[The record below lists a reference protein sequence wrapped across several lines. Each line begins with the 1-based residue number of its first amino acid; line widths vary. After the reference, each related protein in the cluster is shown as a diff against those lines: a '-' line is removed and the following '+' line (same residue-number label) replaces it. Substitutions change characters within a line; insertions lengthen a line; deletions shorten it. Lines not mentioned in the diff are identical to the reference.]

1 MIRIYEKSDSQFNNL
16 AAAWSKLTHL
26 DKNLFEVSAII
37 LASDHQE
44 EEAEKVATALKG
56 STASRT
62 EKFTSVMPCI
72 MVCLLRDRT
81 VIQGH
86 SKLRDVKRC

>member
-44 EEAEKVATALKG
+44 EEAEKVAAALKG

-72 MVCLLRDRT
+72 MVCLLCE
-81 VIQGH
+81 IQVPSG
-86 SKLRDVKRC
+86 KNGLIR

>member
-1 MIRIYEKSDSQFNNL
+1 MIRIYEKNDSQFNNL
-16 AAAWSKLTHL
+16 AVAWSKLIHL

-44 EEAEKVATALKG
+44 EEAEKVAAALKG
-56 STASRT
+56 STVSRT

-72 MVCLLRDRT
+72 MVCLLSE
-81 VIQGH
+81 V
-86 SKLRDVKRC
+86 

>member
-1 MIRIYEKSDSQFNNL
+1 MIRIYEKNDSQFNNL

-26 DKNLFEVSAII
+26 DKDLFEVSAII

-44 EEAEKVATALKG
+44 KEAEKVAAALKG

-62 EKFTSVMPCI
+62 EKFVSVMPCI
-72 MVCLLRDRT
+72 MVCLLCE
-81 VIQGH
+81 IQIPSGENE
-86 SKLRDVKRC
+86 LIR

>member
-1 MIRIYEKSDSQFNNL
+1 MIRIYEKNDSQFNNM
-16 AAAWSKLTHL
+16 AAAWSKMTHL

-44 EEAEKVATALKG
+44 KEAEKVAAALKG
-56 STASRT
+56 STTSRT

-72 MVCLLRDRT
+72 MVCLLSE
-81 VIQGH
+81 V
-86 SKLRDVKRC
+86 

>member
-16 AAAWSKLTHL
+16 EAAWSKMTHH
-26 DKNLFEVSAII
+26 DKDLFEVSTII

-44 EEAEKVATALKG
+44 KEAEKVAAVLNG

-72 MVCLLRDRT
+72 MVCLLSE
-81 VIQGH
+81 V
-86 SKLRDVKRC
+86 

>member
-26 DKNLFEVSAII
+26 DKNLFEVSVII

-44 EEAEKVATALKG
+44 EEAEKVAAALKG
-56 STASRT
+56 LTASRT

-72 MVCLLRDRT
+72 MVCLLCE
-81 VIQGH
+81 IQVP
-86 SKLRDVKRC
+86 SRENELIR

>member
-16 AAAWSKLTHL
+16 AAAWSKMTHL

-44 EEAEKVATALKG
+44 EEAEKVAAALKG

-62 EKFTSVMPCI
+62 EKFFCNALYHGLFTVRNTSF
-72 MVCLLRDRT
+72 LW
-81 VIQGH
+81 G
-86 SKLRDVKRC
+86 K

>member
-16 AAAWSKLTHL
+16 EAAWYKMTHL
-26 DKNLFEVSAII
+26 DKDLFEVSTII

-44 EEAEKVATALKG
+44 KMVERIAAAMNG
-56 STASRT
+56 STASRI

-72 MVCLLRDRT
+72 MVCLLSEIREEL
-81 VIQGH
+81 
-86 SKLRDVKRC
+86 K

>member
-16 AAAWSKLTHL
+16 AAAWSKMTHH
-26 DKNLFEVSAII
+26 DKDLFEVSAII
-37 LASDHQE
+37 LAPDHQE
-44 EEAEKVATALKG
+44 EEVEKVAAALKE

-72 MVCLLRDRT
+72 MVCLLSE
-81 VIQGH
+81 V
-86 SKLRDVKRC
+86 

>member
-37 LASDHQE
+37 LASNHQE
-44 EEAEKVATALKG
+44 EEAEKVAAVLKG

-72 MVCLLRDRT
+72 MVCLLSEIREEL
-81 VIQGH
+81 
-86 SKLRDVKRC
+86 K

>member
-1 MIRIYEKSDSQFNNL
+1 MIRIYEKNDSQFNNL

-44 EEAEKVATALKG
+44 EEAEKVAAALKG
-56 STASRT
+56 STALRT
-62 EKFTSVMPCI
+62 EKFTSLMPCI
-72 MVCLLRDRT
+72 MVCLLCE
-81 VIQGH
+81 IQVP
-86 SKLRDVKRC
+86 SRENELIR

>member
-44 EEAEKVATALKG
+44 KEAEKVAAALKG

-72 MVCLLRDRT
+72 MVCLLCE
-81 VIQGH
+81 IQVPSGENE
-86 SKLRDVKRC
+86 LIR

>member
-26 DKNLFEVSAII
+26 DKNLFEVSVII

-44 EEAEKVATALKG
+44 DEADKVAVALKG
-56 STASRT
+56 TTALRT

-72 MVCLLRDRT
+72 MVCLLSE
-81 VIQGH
+81 V
-86 SKLRDVKRC
+86 

>member
-16 AAAWSKLTHL
+16 AAAWSKMTHL

-44 EEAEKVATALKG
+44 EEAEIVAAALKG

-72 MVCLLRDRT
+72 MVCLLCE
-81 VIQGH
+81 IQVPSGENE
-86 SKLRDVKRC
+86 LIR

>member
-44 EEAEKVATALKG
+44 EEAEKVAVALKG
-56 STASRT
+56 STALRM
-62 EKFTSVMPCI
+62 EKFTSLMPCI
-72 MVCLLRDRT
+72 MVCLLCE
-81 VIQGH
+81 IQVP
-86 SKLRDVKRC
+86 SRENELIR